1 MMITANDVKS
11 KLIEN
16 FNVFE
21 LNLQEDESNPIAEI
35 RKEALKN
42 FAAMGFPTR
51 RHEEW
56 KYTPVSKFLKYDFEP
71 RTFTDHVAPEK
82 EDLADVDIPG
92 LRANVLFFVN
102 GHYQAAR
109 SKILEEDKFEF
120 RDIASAINDEDS
132 YLLSR
137 LNSVIDREKDPFIWL
152 NQAYM
157 RDGAMIRIK
166 DRAKLQYPIYL
177 VNMELPSKGNYLD
190 NVRHLIHVGDHCEA
204 SIISNYINRS
214 GEDRNLGNYFIQLE
228 IGDHSHLQFYTLQYE
243 LGNGLHIGNHEVQ
256 LGTESTFSTFFFSS
270 DGRLVRNVSNIIL
283 RGEHSEGHMYGLYTL
298 DGNKHCDNRTVIDH
312 AVPNCFSNELYKG
325 ILDGNSVGVFNGKIM
340 VRPGAQKTNAYQHNP
355 NIILSRGATLH
366 AKPQLEIFADDVK
379 CTHGATS
386 GQLDEEHLFYLRS
399 RGLDAANAKAL
410 LTYAF
415 AYEVVEKVKIPAL
428 REFLEKRIQGKL
440 FIHD

>member
-1 MMITANDVKS
+1 MMITANDVKN

-35 RKEALKN
+35 RREALNK

-51 RHEEW
+51 KHEEW
-56 KYTPVSKFLKYDFEP
+56 KYTPVSKYLKYDFEP
-71 RTFTDHVAPEK
+71 RIFTDNGSAGK
-82 EDLADVDIPG
+82 EGLPNTAIPG
-92 LRANVLFFVN
+92 LRANVLVFVN
-102 GHYQAAR
+102 GKYQAAH
-109 SKILEEDKFEF
+109 SEIIETDQFEF
-120 RDIASAINDEDS
+120 QNIASAIEAENP

-137 LNSVIDREKDPFIWL
+137 LNAVIDREKDPFIWL

-166 DRAKLQYPIYL
+166 DGAKLRYPIYL
-177 VNMELPSKGNYLD
+177 VNVELPNNGNYLD
-190 NVRHLIHVGDHCEA
+190 NVRHLIRVGNQCEA
-204 SIISNYINRS
+204 SIITNYINRS
-214 GEDRNLGNYFIQLE
+214 GEDRNLGNYFTQLE
-228 IGDHSHLQFYTLQYE
+228 IGDQSHVQFYTLQYE
-243 LGNGLHIGNHEVQ
+243 LGNSLHIGNHEVQ
-256 LGTESTFSTFFFSS
+256 MGSESTFRTFFFNT

-283 RGEHSEGHMYGLYTL
+283 KGEQSEGHMYGLYSL
-298 DGNKHCDNRTVIDH
+298 DGDDHCDSRTMIDH
-312 AVPNCFSNELYKG
+312 AVPNCFSNELFKG
-325 ILDGNSVGVFNGKIM
+325 LLDGKSVGVFNGKIM

-355 NIILSRGATLH
+355 NILLSRGATLH

-399 RGLDAANAKAL
+399 RGLDPAKAKAL

-415 AYEVVEKVKIPAL
+415 AYEVVEKVRIPAL

-440 FIHD
+440 LIHN